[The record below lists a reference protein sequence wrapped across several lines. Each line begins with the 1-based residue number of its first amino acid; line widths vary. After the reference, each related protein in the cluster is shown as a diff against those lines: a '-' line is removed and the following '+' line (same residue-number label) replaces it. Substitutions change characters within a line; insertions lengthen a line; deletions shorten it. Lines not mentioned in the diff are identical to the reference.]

1 MSFTSSSSYNI
12 RPRFFPVVSSKKPKQ
27 GVVGNCVPHRAP
39 TSPLRAYITRME
51 LNREHGGSPGRA
63 PCSQLA
69 GSGHAG
75 RGNTSA
81 QPRTTHSLF
90 LINRRATISQ
100 CLGLSQTFYKLPDF
114 WHPLCSPA
122 LMLFLQLRSNRYDQV
137 TNYLDM
143 VIFFLKKLLW
153 GPRRPKIR
161 DFGFHGP

>member
-12 RPRFFPVVSSKKPKQ
+12 RPRFFPVVSSKKPEQ

-100 CLGLSQTFYKLPDF
+100 CLVTFSDLLKIARFLAPFLLHLHSDAVPAAAQQQVCIDDAPIYTDQTCQLKWKHTQLGN
-114 WHPLCSPA
+114 
-122 LMLFLQLRSNRYDQV
+122 LMS
-137 TNYLDM
+137 T
-143 VIFFLKKLLW
+143 
-153 GPRRPKIR
+153 G
-161 DFGFHGP
+161 G